1 MPTAIW
7 KKAIL
12 AESKKIAHVEGNAYF
27 PIKNVNSRLVRTNPS
42 LQKTFCHWKGF
53 ASYFDVIVGKDINIG
68 AAWEYK
74 KPYKEACIIKN
85 HIAFWNGVEIIDAPS
100 GRGLVEGTPSK
111 KFCKRGWESLC
122 WLIRHS
128 ENDTLDHNDLLEH
141 TGLTNDQFDEAW
153 NIPDVARYA
162 KRYRWRIQS
171 RTPLLLKRSKG
182 KPINLR

>member
-1 MPTAIW
+1 MGACQ
-7 KKAIL
+7 IL
-12 AESKKIAHVEGNAYF
+12 GITCNEVRDRSVSSEVKGESPFDSIRMF
-27 PIKNVNSRLVRTNPS
+27 S
-42 LQKTFCHWKGF
+42 
-53 ASYFDVIVGKDINIG
+53 SYFDVIVGKDINIG

-100 GRGLVEGTPSK
+100 GRGLVEGTPSE
-111 KFCKRGWESLC
+111 KFCKSGWESLC

-141 TGLTNDQFDEAW
+141 TGLTKDQFDEAW

-171 RTPLLLKRSKG
+171 RTPLLLKRCKG
-182 KPINLR
+182 KPINPR